1 MKNFKRGV
9 NKLSKKPGNFRRFL
23 GYVRPYWRYV
33 IIAIIGGIVKF
44 TVPLLIPQV
53 TRHLLDNV
61 YLNEALT
68 TSQKLHELFIYV
80 GGLMLICIFFY
91 APFTFCRHYYSGKAG
106 HHSVFD
112 LRCDL
117 YYRILRMSASF
128 FQRNKSGGIVA
139 RLINDIA
146 LAQNLVGNALTNVW
160 MDAAALIVVLF
171 FLFRINVPLTFVALS
186 TFPLYIYLFKK
197 LGGKIKD
204 SSRKVQ
210 EEIENLSGNV
220 QEKVAGNSVV
230 QAFNQEKREMQ
241 NFNHDSEKLLYSNM
255 RSVYLHSLN
264 MTMSG
269 TLTKLAPLIVTLFG
283 GYQVII
289 GRMSVGGLIAVGMY
303 LNSLYLPLERFSEL
317 NVVFANSMAAL
328 DRIFEI
334 MDEKPE
340 ITDRP
345 DAIKLPAIE
354 GLVEFEHVYF
364 SYTKSNPVLND
375 ISFSIKPGEK
385 IALVG
390 QSGSGKTTII
400 NLIPRFY
407 DIESGTIRIDGHDI
421 RDVTLKSLRR
431 QVGMVLQDPIL
442 FSGTIKDNILYGHP
456 KASDEEVITACKAAN
471 ALDFI
476 EALPNGFNTEVGERG
491 TFLSGGQ
498 KQRIT
503 IARAFLKNPR
513 ILILDEATSALD
525 SESERLIQEALER
538 LMVGRTTFIIAHR
551 LSTIID
557 ADRIIVIHKGSIRE
571 IGTHHELIKN
581 KGIYYHLYQQQY
593 GMEHLLKVK

>member
-1 MKNFKRGV
+1 M
-9 NKLSKKPGNFRRFL
+9 SKKPGNFRRFL
-23 GYVRPYWRYV
+23 GYVRPYWKYV

-283 GYQVII
+283 GYQVIM

-340 ITDRP
+340 ITDQP
-345 DAIKLPAIE
+345 NAIKLPAIE
-354 GLVEFEHVYF
+354 GHVEFEHVYF
-364 SYTKSNPVLND
+364 SYIKSNPVLND
-375 ISFSIKPGEK
+375 ISFSVKPGEK

-407 DIESGTIRIDGHDI
+407 DIESGTIRIDDHDI

-471 ALDFI
+471 ALGFI
-476 EALPNGFNTEVGERG
+476 ETLPNGFNTEVGERG

-525 SESERLIQEALER
+525 SESERLIQDALER

-571 IGTHHELIKN
+571 IGTHQELIQN